1 MSYCRVIA
9 QHVITLNV
17 TPKLPDK
24 PAKEARHLAIDE
36 RKSLSALVA
45 DLLALL
51 LKKSTEP
58 MTKRQTLAEAMTMPG
73 TPDWFYEKELPLPDR
88 KAGKEREFTFDPN
101 EG

>member
-1 MSYCRVIA
+1 
-9 QHVITLNV
+9 
-17 TPKLPDK
+17 
-24 PAKEARHLAIDE
+24 
-36 RKSLSALVA
+36 
-45 DLLALL
+45 
-51 LKKSTEP
+51 